1 MALNAASICSPGGA
15 LPMAAVNKLCFGL
28 AIPAFSLLVVGF

>member
-1 MALNAASICSPGGA
+1 MALNAASICSPDDG

-28 AIPAFSLLVVGF
+28 AIPAFSLLLGL